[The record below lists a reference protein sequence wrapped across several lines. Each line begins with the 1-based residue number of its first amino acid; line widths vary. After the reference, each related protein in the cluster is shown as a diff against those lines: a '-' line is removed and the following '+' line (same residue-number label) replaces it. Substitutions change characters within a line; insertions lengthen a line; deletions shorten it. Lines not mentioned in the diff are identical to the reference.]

1 MGHEKQVIAKDK
13 QEVELLLLVLRFKN
27 QKDNDASIV
36 QPQSPFSKLE
46 STDVGD
52 RTTMVT
58 RITLMAVVV
67 TIRPAA
73 PPRPQARAALALLR
87 FDIPVRSDSDSV
99 VRHCPNTRKDHHHH
113 HQCGWCHRPATSS
126 MLPRTHW
133 PPSCPTCCRCPT
145 RTVHRVMAIWIVK
158 NFPPSRPHKK
168 TASGIDPVRT
178 IPPFPHSSKTVLR
191 LLHQD
196 HTCNDMGHCP
206 PPRRVKL
213 SVTMQDPCAAWTT
226 GPCPS

>member
-1 MGHEKQVIAKDK
+1 MVVVVLLYLDGPSFASCHRTRHPLLALHLPLLRPPPRIPPAPARRPLMGHEKQVIAKDK

-87 FDIPVRSDSDSV
+87 FDIPVRSDNDSV
-99 VRHCPNTRKDHHHH
+99 VRHCPGTRKDHHH
-113 HQCGWCHRPATSS
+113 QCG
-126 MLPRTHW
+126 
-133 PPSCPTCCRCPT
+133 
-145 RTVHRVMAIWIVK
+145 
-158 NFPPSRPHKK
+158 
-168 TASGIDPVRT
+168 
-178 IPPFPHSSKTVLR
+178 
-191 LLHQD
+191 
-196 HTCNDMGHCP
+196 
-206 PPRRVKL
+206 
-213 SVTMQDPCAAWTT
+213 
-226 GPCPS
+226 